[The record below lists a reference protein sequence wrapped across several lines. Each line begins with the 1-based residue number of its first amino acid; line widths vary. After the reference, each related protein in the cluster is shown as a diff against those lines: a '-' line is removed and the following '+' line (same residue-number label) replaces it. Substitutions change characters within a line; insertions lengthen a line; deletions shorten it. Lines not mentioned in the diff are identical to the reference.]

1 MKKIVALLA
10 AALAFSCVPAAA
22 QNAPIDAAT
31 AESTVAARQLMDAI
45 NARGMMQA
53 SMQHAAA
60 QLPGMMQSM
69 TASLVE
75 SKGKGLSAADKK
87 AMQAELEKALP
98 GMMAS
103 MQKLFSDPVMLD
115 ELERETTAIYARNYT
130 AAEMR
135 ELLAFYRS
143 PIGAKMLST
152 MPKVMQE
159 SMAVSQKIIVPRVG
173 KMVEE
178 MTANI
183 VKK

>member
-22 QNAPIDAAT
+22 QNAAPT
-31 AESTVAARQLMDAI
+31 AESAVAAKEMMDAI
-45 NARGMMQA
+45 NARGLMQA
-53 SMQHAAA
+53 SMQHMTA
-60 QLPGMMQSM
+60 QLPSMLQAM
-69 TASLVE
+69 TASIME
-75 SKGKGLSAADKK
+75 TKGKELSASDKK
-87 AMQAELEKALP
+87 TMQVQLEKALP

-103 MQKLFSDPVMLD
+103 MQKLFNDPSLLD
-115 ELERETTAIYARNYT
+115 EMERETTAIYARNYT
-130 AAEMR
+130 VDEMR
-135 ELLAFYRS
+135 QLLTFYRS
-143 PIGAKMLST
+143 PVGAKMLAT

-159 SMAVSQKIIVPRVG
+159 SMAMSQKIIMPRVG

>member
-22 QNAPIDAAT
+22 QTDAAT
-31 AESTVAARQLMDAI
+31 AESSVAAKQLMDAI
-45 NARGMMQA
+45 NARGLMQ
-53 SMQHAAA
+53 
-60 QLPGMMQSM
+60 
-69 TASLVE
+69 
-75 SKGKGLSAADKK
+75 
-87 AMQAELEKALP
+87 
-98 GMMAS
+98 AS
-103 MQKLFSDPVMLD
+103 MQKLFNDSAMLD
-115 ELERETTAIYARNYT
+115 ELERETTAIYARNYSVD
-130 AAEMR
+130 EMR
-135 ELLAFYRS
+135 QLLAFYRS

-159 SMAVSQKIIVPRVG
+159 SMVASQKIIMPRIG

>member
-22 QNAPIDAAT
+22 QTGAAT
-31 AESTVAARQLMDAI
+31 PESAVAAKQLMDAI
-45 NARGMMQA
+45 NARALMQA
-53 SMQHAAA
+53 SMQQAA
-60 QLPGMMQSM
+60 QQLPQMLRAM
-69 TASLVE
+69 TSSIAE
-75 SKGKGLSAADKK
+75 SKAKEMSAADKA
-87 AMQAELEKALP
+87 AMQAKLEQALP
-98 GMMAS
+98 GMMAPLQA
-103 MQKLFSDPVMLD
+103 MFSDASLLD

-130 AAEMR
+130 VAEMR

-143 PIGAKMLST
+143 PIGAKMLAT

-159 SMAVSQKIIVPRVG
+159 SMMASQKIIVPRMAKV
-173 KMVEE
+173 VEE